1 MQKPTKRLSRKEVS
15 ELIAAFKREPSFYLS
30 KIQDPVIAKLLTL
43 HYLNNVQWHSVADA
57 LNYTE
62 QNIYKLRR
70 KALNQLS
77 QINKEDSTNGTKI
90 H

>member
-1 MQKPTKRLSRKEVS
+1 MQKPLKRLSRKEVS
-15 ELIAAFKREPSFYLS
+15 ELIAAFKLNPARYLA
-30 KIQDPVIAKLLTL
+30 KIRDPVIAKLLEL
-43 HYLNNVQWHSVADA
+43 HYINNVQWHDVADA

-77 QINKEDSTNGTKI
+77 QISKEDSTNGTKI
-90 H
+90 Y